1 MKWSISKKLILITLL
16 AILIPAF
23 IGGTVLYREVAL
35 NVGYTKLNDLM
46 NIIDAKYIHV
56 LDFIKQQNLTVDS
69 LGENHFIHKNL
80 ERYYDT
86 QGTVSEQE
94 KNAALQEIYFFLS
107 HLKGDSLLDWHA
119 MKKDKD
125 QGVSLKKVFGRDVK
139 WDMYRLDERLY
150 RHHELLIIGNDG
162 KVVSSTNKD
171 NIGIDMAG
179 TDIFEN
185 GKKDHFIKDV
195 YEDRDGT
202 TTMAFAAPL
211 IHQGG
216 HEHIDHFGN
225 KNYGVAVIKVNTDF
239 LTDLMTGDIGNQIGG
254 KLFFAGY
261 TPSTDFYMI
270 NKEGYMITQSKVLKG
285 ERQTIL
291 KQASKTL
298 PWQRCVDEDLAVREA
313 QEFYLNYDGVEVGG
327 ASMCVFDMKW
337 TMVVEQNKDE
347 ILTLFTRIEKTMTI
361 IGLTMAAAISL
372 LLFFLIR
379 KVIIAPINQ
388 LSNATE
394 QLKKGNY
401 DVRVEI
407 NSNDE
412 VGLLGGSFNTMAE
425 DIQRSTHELE
435 SSNQQLEQR
444 VESRTKELSVANSQ
458 LLQEVT
464 GRKQAQREAEQ
475 ANQAKSKFLATMSHE
490 IRTPMN
496 GVLGMLHL
504 LQKTQLN
511 SRQQRFVGTAAG
523 SGKLLLTVIND
534 ILDFSKIEADKL
546 ELESAPFDPAALL
559 EETATLLAGAAQSKG
574 LELICKLAPN
584 LPRLVKGDPTR
595 LKQVITNLTGNAIKF
610 TEQGEVL
617 LYLSEAKCGESLE
630 FSVIDTGIGMTA
642 EQQQAVFEAFSQA
655 DSSTTRKYGGTGLGL
670 AISTR
675 LVEKMGGEM
684 TLESAP
690 GHGSKFSFCLPLE
703 WFDDELES
711 RYVSESLSAQR
722 ILVVDDNDSNR
733 EVLTNLLENWGIK
746 NIGNAASGP
755 DALRQLRAAVDI
767 GRPYDMALLDMHMPE
782 MDGVE
787 LALAIRADKGLSS
800 MQLLMLSSMNRSEPV
815 PGLDAWL
822 SKPVRQSTLY
832 NNLLLLLGETP
843 PEQSQI
849 NNHAQLEPWWFGGQ
863 WLLLAEDNAINQ
875 QVVEEILA
883 DVGLH
888 LDIVENGMEALRA
901 VQETD
906 YAAVLMDIQMPIM
919 DGIEASKQIR
929 ALGGAYTKLPII
941 AMTANALSGDR
952 EKSLAAGMDGHVTKP
967 INPEEVFQ
975 TLSQWIKPGEKPDGE
990 DNNLTNAPD
999 IDALPELP
1007 GINLAAGLERMRG
1020 NWPAYKRIL
1029 KGFGDKQS
1037 DAADVIEEH
1046 VRQGELAEAA
1056 HLAHTLK
1063 GSSGNLGAEALFQQ
1077 AAVIENACRAGN
1089 KDEATA
1095 EINDLRACLQE
1106 VIAGLVVLEQ
1116 DEDMQINAQQEV
1128 KEIDYGSLRALLRQ
1142 IEGSLDTD
1150 YGEVQIYL
1158 AKLES
1163 HIAGAELTTL
1173 FKELEGALN
1182 SFDMD
1187 AARGAIQKMMALICK
1202 PV

>member
-16 AILIPAF
+16 AILLPAV

-35 NVGYTKLNDLM
+35 NVGFTKLNDLM
-46 NIIDAKYIHV
+46 NIIDARYIHV
-56 LDFIKQQNLTVDS
+56 LDFLKQQKLTVDS
-69 LGENHFIHKNL
+69 ISEGRFINENL

-86 QGTVSEQE
+86 QGTITEQE
-94 KNAALQEIYFFLS
+94 KNAALQEIHSYLN
-107 HLKGDSLLDWHA
+107 HLKEDSQLDWHA
-119 MKKDKD
+119 MKKDKEE
-125 QGVSLKKVFGRDVK
+125 GISLQQVFGRDVK
-139 WDMYRLDERLY
+139 WDMYRLNERLY

-162 KVVSSTNKD
+162 KVISSTNKD
-171 NIGIDMAG
+171 HIGIDMTG
-179 TDIFEN
+179 SDIFVN
-185 GKKDHFIKDV
+185 GKKDHFIQDV
-195 YEDRDGT
+195 YEDQDGSAA
-202 TTMAFAAPL
+202 MAFAAPIL
-211 IHQGG
+211 HHGE
-216 HEHIDHFGN
+216 HEHTGHSG
-225 KNYGVAVIKVNTDF
+225 KKYLGVAVLKVNTDF

-285 ERQTIL
+285 KRPVIL
-291 KQASKTL
+291 KQLSKTL

-347 ILTLFTRIEKTMTI
+347 ILTLFTSIEKTMTI
-361 IGLTMAAAISL
+361 IGLAMAAAISL

-388 LSNATE
+388 LSDATE

-425 DIQRSTHELE
+425 DIKRSTHELE
-435 SSNQQLEQR
+435 SSNQQLEER
-444 VESRTKELSVANSQ
+444 VESRTKELSETNSQ

-511 SRQQRFVGTAAG
+511 AKQQRFVGTATG

-546 ELESAPFDPAALL
+546 ELESVAFDPVALL

-574 LELICKLAPN
+574 VELICKLAPN
-584 LPRLVKGDPTR
+584 LPHQVMGDPTR

-610 TEQGEVL
+610 TAQGEVL
-617 LYLSEAKCGESLE
+617 LYLGEAKCGESLE
-630 FSVIDTGIGMTA
+630 FGVIDTGIGMTD

-655 DSSTTRKYGGTGLGL
+655 DNSTTRKYGGTGLGL

-684 TLESAP
+684 KVESAP

-703 WFDDELES
+703 RLDDDLGTKH
-711 RYVSESLSAQR
+711 VSESLPTQR
-722 ILVVDDNDSNR
+722 ILVVDDNETNR
-733 EVLTNLLENWGIK
+733 EVLTNLLESWDIK
-746 NIGNAASGP
+746 NIGKAASGA
-755 DALRQLRAAVDI
+755 DALHQLRAAVDM
-767 GRPYDMALLDMHMPE
+767 GQPYDMALLDLHMPE

-787 LALAIRADKGLSS
+787 LALAIRADTGLSS
-800 MQLLMLSSMNRSEPV
+800 VQLMMLSSMNRSEPV
-815 PGLDAWL
+815 AELDAWL
-822 SKPVRQSTLY
+822 TKPLRQSALY
-832 NNLLLLLGETP
+832 NSLLLLLGEEP
-843 PEQSQI
+843 PEQLQI
-849 NNHAQLEPWWFGGQ
+849 IDHAQLESWWFGGER
-863 WLLLAEDNAINQ
+863 LLLAEDNAINQ

-952 EKSLAAGMDGHVTKP
+952 EKSLAAGMNGHVTKP

-975 TLSQWIKPGEKPDGE
+975 TLSQWIKPGEKPDSE
-990 DNNLTNAPD
+990 DNNLTNMPD
-999 IDALPELP
+999 IETLSELP
-1007 GINLAAGLERMRG
+1007 GINLTAGLERMRG

-1029 KGFGDKQS
+1029 KGFCEKQS
-1037 DAADVIEEH
+1037 SVADAIEKH

-1056 HLAHTLK
+1056 RLAHALK

-1077 AAVIENACRAGN
+1077 AAAMENACRAN
-1089 KDEATA
+1089 SRDEAA
-1095 EINDLRACLQE
+1095 SEMNDLRACLQE
-1106 VIAGLVVLEQ
+1106 VITGLMALEQ
-1116 DEDMQINAQQEV
+1116 DEVIHVDTQQES
-1128 KEIDYGSLRALLRQ
+1128 KDIDYEALRSLLTQ
-1142 IEGSLDTD
+1142 MKGYLDTD
-1150 YGEVQIYL
+1150 IGEAQARLETL
-1158 AKLES
+1158 AGYV
-1163 HIAGAELTTL
+1163 AGTELTTL
-1173 FKELEGALN
+1173 FKELEDALN

-1187 AARGAIQKMMALICK
+1187 AARETIQKMLGANL
-1202 PV
+1202 